1 MVSFSKLVKDELLKI
16 DCNDLRVKLAA
27 VIFSTSTVSFSNDNI
42 ILEIRTSNISLIRDI
57 LKTFKTLYKDFNE
70 QVIIRENKQFKS
82 KNKVYIIKIENESKK
97 ILKDLELINK
107 DIGLF
112 INYNM
117 PDYIL
122 KNEENIQEFLRY
134 LFICSGSINNPKI
147 QKQYHLEIIL
157 NNNSI
162 LTLVQ
167 NISSNY
173 DINFKITTRR
183 NISALYLNKSEEIA
197 DFLRLIGSLD
207 YMFEFEN
214 QRLLRDIRAAENRLI
229 NAEIANETK
238 KQEASTLQIKAIEV
252 LKEKKVFNDLKEKT
266 KLVANLREEN
276 PEASLNDLFLISNKT
291 ISKSNFRHH
300 LNLII
305 KEAKKYEEDSYEK

>member
-16 DCNDLRVKLAA
+16 ECDDLRVKLAA
-27 VIFSTSTVSFSNDNI
+27 VIFSSSTASFSNDNI
-42 ILEIRTSNISLIRDI
+42 ILEIRSSNISLIRDI

-82 KNKVYIIKIENESKK
+82 KNKVYIIKIENDSKK
-97 ILKDLELINK
+97 ILKDLRLIKGNV
-107 DIGLF
+107 GLF
-112 INYNM
+112 INYDI
-117 PDYIL
+117 PDYVVE
-122 KNEENIQEFLRY
+122 KENINSFLRY
-134 LFICSGSINNPKI
+134 LFICSGSINDPKI

-167 NISSNY
+167 NVTSEY
-173 DINFKITTRR
+173 DINFKTTTRR

-207 YMFEFEN
+207 YMFEFES
-214 QRLLRDIRAAENRLI
+214 QRMLRDIRAAENRLI

-238 KQEASTLQIKAIEV
+238 KQEASSIQLNAIKK
-252 LKEKKVFNDLKEKT
+252 LREKKVFENLKEKT
-266 KLVANLREEN
+266 KLVASLREEN
-276 PEASLNDLFLISNKT
+276 PDASLNDLFLISKKT

-305 KEAKKYEEDSYEK
+305 KEAEKYEE

>member
-16 DCNDLRVKLAA
+16 ECDDLRVKLAA
-27 VIFSTSTVSFSNDNI
+27 VIFSSSTASFSNNNI
-42 ILEIRTSNISLIRDI
+42 ILEIRSSNISLIRDV

-82 KNKVYIIKIENESKK
+82 KNKVYIIKIENDSKK
-97 ILKDLELINK
+97 ILKDLELIK
-107 DIGLF
+107 GEVGLF
-112 INYNM
+112 INYDIPN
-117 PDYIL
+117 YVV
-122 KNEENIQEFLRY
+122 KKENIDTFLRY

-157 NNNSI
+157 NNNSV

-167 NISSNY
+167 NVTSDY
-173 DINFKITTRR
+173 DINFKMTTRR

-207 YMFEFEN
+207 YMFEFES
-214 QRLLRDIRAAENRLI
+214 QRMLRDIRAAENRLI

-238 KQEASTLQIKAIEV
+238 KQEASTLQLNAIKK
-252 LKEKKVFNDLKEKT
+252 LKEKKVFENLKEKT
-266 KLVANLREEN
+266 KLVATLREEN
-276 PEASLNDLFLISNKT
+276 PDASLNDLFLISNKS

-305 KEAKKYEEDSYEK
+305 AEAKKYEE

>member
-16 DCNDLRVKLAA
+16 ECDDLRVKLAA
-27 VIFSTSTVSFSNDNI
+27 VIFSSSTASFSNNNI
-42 ILEIRTSNISLIRDI
+42 ILEIRSSNISLIRDV
-57 LKTFKTLYKDFNE
+57 LKTFKTLYKGFNE

-82 KNKVYIIKIENESKK
+82 KNKVYIIKIENDSKK
-97 ILKDLELINK
+97 ILQDLQLIKENV
-107 DIGLF
+107 GLF
-112 INYNM
+112 INYDI
-117 PDYIL
+117 PDYVV
-122 KNEENIQEFLRY
+122 KKENINTFLRY
-134 LFICSGSINNPKI
+134 LFICSGSINDPKI

-167 NISSNY
+167 NVTSEY
-173 DINFKITTRR
+173 DINFKMTTRR

-207 YMFEFEN
+207 YMFEFES
-214 QRLLRDIRAAENRLI
+214 QRMLRDIRAAENRLI

-238 KQEASTLQIKAIEV
+238 KQEASSLQLNAIKK
-252 LKEKKVFNDLKEKT
+252 LKEKKVFEKLKEKT
-266 KLVANLREEN
+266 KLVASLREEN
-276 PEASLNDLFLISNKT
+276 PDASLNDLFLISEKK

-300 LNLII
+300 LNMII
-305 KEAKKYEEDSYEK
+305 QEAEKYE

>member
-16 DCNDLRVKLAA
+16 ECDDLRVKLAA
-27 VIFSTSTVSFSNDNI
+27 VIFSSSTASFSNDNI
-42 ILEIRTSNISLIRDI
+42 ILEIRSSNISLIRDI

-82 KNKVYIIKIENESKK
+82 KNKVYIIKIENDSKK
-97 ILKDLELINK
+97 ILKDLKLIKGNV
-107 DIGLF
+107 GLF
-112 INYNM
+112 INYDI
-117 PDYIL
+117 PDYVVE
-122 KNEENIQEFLRY
+122 KENINAFLRY
-134 LFICSGSINNPKI
+134 LFICSGSINDPKI

-167 NISSNY
+167 NVTSEY
-173 DINFKITTRR
+173 DINFKTTTRR

-207 YMFEFEN
+207 YMFEFES
-214 QRLLRDIRAAENRLI
+214 QRMLRDIRAAENRLI

-238 KQEASTLQIKAIEV
+238 KQEASSIQLNAIKK
-252 LKEKKVFNDLKEKT
+252 LKENKVFESLKEKT
-266 KLVANLREEN
+266 KLVASLREEN
-276 PEASLNDLFLISNKT
+276 PDASLNDLYLISKKT

-305 KEAKKYEEDSYEK
+305 KEAEKYEE

>member
-1 MVSFSKLVKDELLKI
+1 MVSFSKLVKDELLNI
-16 DCNDLRVKLAA
+16 ECTDLKVKLAA
-27 VIFSTSTVSFSNDNI
+27 VIFSASTASFSNDNI
-42 ILEIRTSNISLIRDI
+42 ILEIRSSNISLIRDV
-57 LKTFKTLYKDFNE
+57 LKTFKTLYKGFSE

-82 KNKVYIIKIENESKK
+82 KNKVYIIKIENDSKK
-97 ILKDLELINK
+97 ILKDLGLIK
-107 DIGLF
+107 GDVGLF
-112 INYNM
+112 INYDI

-122 KNEENIQEFLRY
+122 EEENIHTFLRY

-157 NNNSI
+157 NNNSV

-167 NISSNY
+167 NVSSKY
-173 DINFKITTRR
+173 DINFKMTTRR

-214 QRLLRDIRAAENRLI
+214 QRMLRDIRAAENRLI

-238 KQEASTLQIKAIEV
+238 KQEASNEQIKSINL

-266 KLVANLREEN
+266 KLVAGLREEN
-276 PEASLNDLFLISNKT
+276 PSASLNDLYLISDKT

-305 KEAKKYEEDSYEK
+305 KEANKYEEEHEN